1 MGTKSKMKRIL
12 GALLSLA
19 IIGLLSAC
27 SVIPQ
32 PAVPLLDDSG
42 EQAKAQMRL
51 IEGAI
56 KNHDA
61 DALKALFSPFA
72 REQATDLDGGLD
84 YFLSTFDSGLITWG
98 NAGIGSTSETEGF
111 KETTVLFCNF
121 TLVADSKKYEL
132 YFAYYPVNEIVDR
145 RNVGIYALG
154 VAPYEELKY
163 TASGEPKPFYQWARQ
178 FKLKDHV
185 SLGHPGVYVPSS

>member
-1 MGTKSKMKRIL
+1 MKRIL

-19 IIGLLSAC
+19 IIGLLSSC
-27 SVIPQ
+27 SVIPR
-32 PAVPLLDDSG
+32 PAVPLYDDSG

-51 IEGAI
+51 IEDAI

-121 TLVADSKKYEL
+121 TLVADGKKYEL
-132 YFAYYPVNEIVDR
+132 YFASYPVNEIVDP

-154 VAPYEELKY
+154 VTPYEEDKY
-163 TASGEPKPFYQWARQ
+163 TASGEPKPFYQWVRQ

-185 SLGHPGVYVPSS
+185 SLGTPGVYIPSS